1 MLMTHG
7 ESSHETRTL
16 VQLPATRLLPITHHS
31 RSNAERRGERGGGEG
46 RGGTDLHVEEVELD
60 RIASVHVLVGEEKLA
75 TQQKELALVHS
86 LLTQRLRVVQPVH

>member
-1 MLMTHG
+1 MTHG

-31 RSNAERRGERGGGEG
+31 RSNAEREEREEG

-60 RIASVHVLVGEEKLA
+60 RVASVNVLIGEEELA
-75 TQQKELALVHS
+75 TQQKELTLVHS